1 MKKSKRQILSLMAA
15 AVMATGMLAG
25 CSSGEETTAT
35 TAAGTETT
43 AAADSTAAEGDTQ
56 ASEGTEDYSDVVIT
70 YGMTSAWDT
79 INPYGSSSGSIYQ
92 QLAVDKIY
100 DRLAFIEEAGSDVTP
115 RGAAS
120 WESADDGMA
129 AIFHLD
135 ENAKWHDGE
144 PVTAQDWVF
153 TAQLITDP
161 DFGFG
166 LKSEFNSWAGT
177 DEAGVDSA

>member
-15 AVMATGMLAG
+15 AVMAAG
-25 CSSGEETTAT
+25 LLSGCGGTEE
-35 TAAGTETT
+35 AAETT
-43 AAADSTAAEGDTQ
+43 AAAAETTAAAAEEGKAAAEGETE
-56 ASEGTEDYSDVVIT
+56 AAAEGTEDYSDVVIT

-79 INPYGSSSGSIYQ
+79 VNPYGSSSGSIYQ

-100 DRLAFIEEAGSDVTP
+100 DRLAFLDEAGSDVTP

-120 WESADDGMA
+120 WESADDGLS

-144 PVTAQDWVF
+144 PVTAEDWVF
-153 TAQLITDP
+153 TAQ
-161 DFGFG
+161 
-166 LKSEFNSWAGT
+166 
-177 DEAGVDSA
+177 